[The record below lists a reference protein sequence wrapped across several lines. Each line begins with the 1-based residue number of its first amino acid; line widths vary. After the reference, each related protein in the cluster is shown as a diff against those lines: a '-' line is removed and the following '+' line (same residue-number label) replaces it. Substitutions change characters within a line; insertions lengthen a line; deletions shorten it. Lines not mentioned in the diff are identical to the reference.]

1 MRTAKRASL
10 NISQKKSRRAKVLI
24 FLIILIILGG
34 VVTRF
39 ALTIP
44 YFRIE
49 RIQIRG
55 TSRLSE
61 DQILEWANIPLQRCI
76 FQVNLKK
83 IAQKVTSKSQ
93 VKRAEIRRI
102 LPSIVLILV
111 EERVPFAYLSK
122 ENDLF
127 EVDREGVVIGKARDL
142 IDLPLIRVA
151 GSSSL
156 EEEIKLGVKILHA
169 AQELGLSF
177 PELNIEDKDAILGF
191 LETGEKV
198 YLGEGAYVDY
208 LSYLPSVLKA
218 SKREGE
224 NVKYIDL
231 RFNNQVIIGVE

>member
-1 MRTAKRASL
+1 M
-10 NISQKKSRRAKVLI
+10 
-24 FLIILIILGG
+24 
-34 VVTRF
+34 
-39 ALTIP
+39 TIP

-49 RIQIRG
+49 KIQVRG
-55 TSRLSE
+55 TSRLSK
-61 DQILEWANIPLQRCI
+61 DQILEWADIPLQRCI

-102 LPSIVLILV
+102 LPSTILILV

-151 GSSSL
+151 DSSSL

-231 RFNNQVIIGVE
+231 RFNNQVIVGTK

>member
-24 FLIILIILGG
+24 FLIVLIILGG

-49 RIQIRG
+49 KIQVRE
-55 TSRLSE
+55 TSRLSK
-61 DQILEWANIPLQRCI
+61 DQILEWADIPLQRCI

-102 LPSIVLILV
+102 LPSTVLILV
-111 EERVPFAYLSK
+111 EERVPFAYLLR

-142 IDLPLIRVA
+142 LDIPLIRVA
-151 GSSSL
+151 DSSSL

-169 AQELGLSF
+169 AQELRLSF

-231 RFNNQVIIGVE
+231 RFNNRVIVGVE